1 MKKGIVSV
9 GNWLVDYVKVI
20 EKYPAPGNL
29 TTIESVK
36 VGLGGCAHN
45 VSVNLAKM
53 KTGFPVYAAGCIG
66 DDANGEYVLREIE
79 ANGMHTRYMNIIKGV
94 ATSYT
99 DVMAERGGASRTYF
113 HCRGANAYLDMEHIE
128 KIDANAKIIHLG
140 YLLLLDKLDTP
151 DPEYGTRTARLLKQ
165 LKEQGYKTSVDV
177 VSEEGDRFSKIVRP
191 CLPYIDYLIFNEIE
205 AGSVTCLKIRR
216 ADGSIDTSALK
227 EAAAMLMAEGVGELV
242 AIHFPEGGYSLY
254 KDGSSYFVPSFKVD
268 SGDIVST
275 VGAGDA
281 FCAAMLYA
289 VHENYAP
296 AEALLFANANA
307 RFNLMDATCTGG
319 AVPVAKIKEFIASNP
334 EQYSIDLI

>member
-1 MKKGIVSV
+1 MRKGIIAV
-9 GNWLVDYVKVI
+9 GNWLIDFVKVI

-29 TTIESVK
+29 TTIESIET
-36 VGLGGCAHN
+36 GLGGCAHN

-53 KTGFPVYAAGCIG
+53 QTGLPIYAAGCIG

-79 ANGMHTRYMNIIKGV
+79 RNGMHTRYMNIIKGV

-128 KIDANAKIIHLG
+128 RIDAEAKILHLG
-140 YLLLLDKLDTP
+140 YLLLLDRLDVS

-165 LKEQGYKTSVDV
+165 LKDRGYKTSVDV
-177 VSEEGDRFSKIVRP
+177 VSEESDRFSKIVLP

-205 AGSVTCLKIRR
+205 AGNVTHLKIRR
-216 ADGSIDTSALK
+216 DDGGIDFENLKASARNL
-227 EAAAMLMAEGVGELV
+227 LSEGVRELV
-242 AIHFPEGGYSLY
+242 TIHFPEGGYSLY
-254 KDGSSYFVPSFKVD
+254 KDGSDYYAPSFKVNSD
-268 SGDIVST
+268 EIVST

-281 FCAAMLYA
+281 FCAGMLYA
-289 VHENYAP
+289 IHENYAP
-296 AEALLFANANA
+296 EQALLFANANA

-319 AVPVAKIKEFIASNP
+319 AVPVAKIKEFIDSKP
-334 EQYSIDLI
+334 ELNNDCSF